1 MIETILTI
9 LALFYIVMVGYC
21 IYILNC
27 GREDEREEEKEARW

>member
-21 IYILNC
+21 ILNC